1 MRRIILRFAALLLLM
16 GFCSCGGG
24 EETPSDAG
32 KTEPASA
39 PPKEEKFDPISAP
52 RVGTPTGSGYAEDS
66 IRVQIGPD
74 EGLREQHSPSP
85 GSEFLFVRMNVNG
98 AGTLVPEEY
107 TMEIAG
113 QKFTPHAIGFGR
125 PSGVY
130 SSVESFVG
138 SRVEL
143 VLKEAD
149 QILHDGERV
158 QKCELK
164 TPLLFLVY
172 DVPKSASPT
181 LRHGKDKFAL
191 SPDFA
196 ALAQDLSGSGGMLTA
211 QNTLQMT
218 DPNAASDDYQ
228 LELLSTKRTRLELDM
243 QAVDVVIVELKLS
256 AEKPVTIEIK
266 RSDLKLGGGG
276 GGRVYF
282 HFTGDAEL
290 TGGSLKVEGETYEG
304 KDLIGLEAGGF
315 RVSLT
320 PGSLVNATLIL
331 RDPKVPG
338 DLDLKLSS
346 TRSVRIPALVNP
358 LGKFPPPVERLP
370 AMVAWAPL
378 IGSPLDA
385 GFLSE
390 RASIAPDS
398 KQIASASPQSPG
410 DGLKYLVVSFRA
422 EREAEFVPIDYRV
435 ADQASNTI
443 YRPVAVAFGDS
454 PVFVKGLD
462 YEKISLKFGTANAP
476 DHQGG
481 RLAGWTL
488 KTREVKLLYEVAPA
502 DAYVFIHG
510 NTQFVIEL

>member
-1 MRRIILRFAALLLLM
+1 
-16 GFCSCGGG
+16 
-24 EETPSDAG
+24 
-32 KTEPASA
+32 
-39 PPKEEKFDPISAP
+39 
-52 RVGTPTGSGYAEDS
+52 
-66 IRVQIGPD
+66 
-74 EGLREQHSPSP
+74 
-85 GSEFLFVRMNVNG
+85 
-98 AGTLVPEEY
+98 
-107 TMEIAG
+107 
-113 QKFTPHAIGFGR
+113 
-125 PSGVY
+125 VY
-130 SSVESFVG
+130 SSVENFVG

-149 QILHDGERV
+149 QILHDGDRV

-164 TPLLFLVY
+164 APLLFLVY
-172 DVPKSASPT
+172 DVPKATSPT

-196 ALAQDLSGSGGMLTA
+196 ALAQDLSGSGGTLTA
-211 QNTLQMT
+211 QNTLQIT
-218 DPNAASDDYQ
+218 DPNAASDDYMV
-228 LELLSTKRTRLELDM
+228 ELLSTKRTRLELDM
-243 QAVDVVIVELKLS
+243 QPIDVVIVELALS
-256 AEKPVTIEIK
+256 AEKSVTIEIK
-266 RSDLKLGGGG
+266 KNDLTLGGGG

-290 TGGSLKVEGETYEG
+290 TAGSLKVEGETYEDR
-304 KDLIGLEAGGF
+304 DLIGLDVGGV

-320 PGSLVNATLIL
+320 PAGPVNATIIL

-346 TRSVRIPALVNP
+346 SRSVRIPEPVNP
-358 LGKFPPPVERLP
+358 LGKFPPPVEKLP

-398 KQIASASPQSPG
+398 KQIASASPQSPR
-410 DGLKYLVVSFRA
+410 DGLKYLVVSFRV

-435 ADQASNTI
+435 ADQESNTI

-462 YEKISLKFGTANAP
+462 YEKLALNFGSANAP

-488 KTREVKLLYEVAPA
+488 KSREVKLLYEVAPSE
-502 DAYVFIHG
+502 AYVFIHG
-510 NTQFVIEL
+510 NSQFVIEL